1 MSGSGRWTPMATPM
15 PPGVEQFIVGTGGAP
30 LRGFDDVV
38 DTSQVRIDDR
48 HGVLVLQLAD
58 GTFDWAFRSTPD
70 GTVEDQ
76 GTGACH

>member
-1 MSGSGRWTPMATPM
+1 MLNGHEHSYERLGPMDADGHADAT
-15 PPGVEQFIVGTGGAP
+15 GVEQFIVGTGGAP

-58 GTFDWAFRSTPD
+58 GALRLGLPFDP
-70 GTVEDQ
+70 
-76 GTGACH
+76 